1 MPGFSYR
8 KVLFCYNLTNFKIL
22 VKDTDMADVA
32 EKVLAE
38 LREKVQLMN
47 NDVLVMKDGENDAI
61 ELDPQNPVHKEWYES
76 R

>member
-1 MPGFSYR
+1 
-8 KVLFCYNLTNFKIL
+8 
-22 VKDTDMADVA
+22 MADVA

-38 LREKVQLMN
+38 LREKVQLLN
-47 NDVLVMKDGENDAI
+47 NDILVMKDGEHDAI